1 MSPVNEAK
9 PIAVKGAR
17 PGRND
22 PCPCGSGRKYK
33 HCCADKVQPAGAATS
48 TQSAMAD
55 LKVAA
60 QQVPSLFAEGMALHQ
75 AGRLADA
82 EEIYYQILATQP
94 DHFDSLHLLG
104 VIFHQRGNHAAA
116 IHQIELCPE
125 EKSQ

>member
-1 MSPVNEAK
+1 MSPVNEPK
-9 PIAVKGAR
+9 PIAAKGAR

-33 HCCADKVQPAGAATS
+33 HCCADKVQPAVTATP

-60 QQVPSLFAEGMALHQ
+60 QLRRAGRIAAKVPSLFAEGMALHQ

-82 EEIYYQILATQP
+82 EEIYNQILA
-94 DHFDSLHLLG
+94 
-104 VIFHQRGNHAAA
+104 
-116 IHQIELCPE
+116 
-125 EKSQ
+125 